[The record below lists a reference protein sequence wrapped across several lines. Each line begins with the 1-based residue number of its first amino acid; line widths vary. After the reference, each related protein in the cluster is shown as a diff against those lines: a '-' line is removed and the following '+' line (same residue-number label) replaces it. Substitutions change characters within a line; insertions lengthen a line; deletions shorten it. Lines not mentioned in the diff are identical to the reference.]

1 MVAHS
6 PQRTCGRAGRRGKR
20 QPTVPL
26 DLLGDRVRP
35 AGHATDVRHTVLTHR
50 TSAAPLGS
58 PRHGRVQHDA
68 CAPGQAP
75 SPLPLP
81 LGGPLAAITVA
92 AAIAVGVCTRVRIY
106 HRHRHL
112 SVVVCT
118 RGGPS
123 YPRRWHGQALLSRWV
138 PTCGACGGACG
149 SRLLG
154 QSPSLVLAQ
163 DPMHSRAVTA
173 ERSTHVHMLLG
184 ARTAVHTL
192 SCSASVAR
200 PLGRVAQGAAAA
212 PVHRHTGRRRV
223 HLKGTSPA
231 TDPQQHVRVT
241 ETTLRVQRQ
250 RP

>member
-1 MVAHS
+1 MVAN
-6 PQRTCGRAGRRGKR
+6 AGRRGER
-20 QPTVPL
+20 QHTVPL
-26 DLLGDRVRP
+26 DLLGDRVRQ
-35 AGHATDVRHTVLTHR
+35 AGYATDVRHTVLTHR
-50 TSAAPLGS
+50 TSAAPLGP
-58 PRHGRVQHDA
+58 PRHDRVQNDA
-68 CAPGQAP
+68 CARGQVP

-81 LGGPLAAITVA
+81 PVGPLAAITVVA
-92 AAIAVGVCTRVRIY
+92 ANAVVVCTRVRIN
-106 HRHRHL
+106 HRHL
-112 SVVVCT
+112 PVVVCT
-118 RGGPS
+118 RGDPS
-123 YPRRWHGQALLSRWV
+123 HPRRWRGQALLPSWV

-154 QSPSLVLAQ
+154 QSPSFVLTQ
-163 DPMHSRAVTA
+163 DPMHSRAVAA

-184 ARTAVHTL
+184 ARRAVHTL

-212 PVHRHTGRRRV
+212 PVHRHTGRRHV

-250 RP
+250 QP

>member
-6 PQRTCGRAGRRGKR
+6 PQRTCGRAGRRGER
-20 QPTVPL
+20 QPTGPL
-26 DLLGDRVRP
+26 DLLGDRVRET
-35 AGHATDVRHTVLTHR
+35 GHATDVRHTVLTHR
-50 TSAAPLGS
+50 TSAAPLGP

-75 SPLPLP
+75 SPP
-81 LGGPLAAITVA
+81 GGPLAAITVV
-92 AAIAVGVCTRVRIY
+92 AAIAVVVCARVRIY

-112 SVVVCT
+112 PVVVCT

-123 YPRRWHGQALLSRWV
+123 HPRRWRGQALLSRWV

-154 QSPSLVLAQ
+154 QSPLLVLAQ
-163 DPMHSRAVTA
+163 DPMHSRAVAA

-184 ARTAVHTL
+184 ACTAVHTL

-212 PVHRHTGRRRV
+212 PVQDTQAGAAC
-223 HLKGTSPA
+223 T
-231 TDPQQHVRVT
+231 
-241 ETTLRVQRQ
+241 
-250 RP
+250 